1 MTQEEQ
7 INELADAVS
16 MYFKALIKRNMP
28 GELAHAIVCDW
39 HLAYVQDV
47 LDERHRGRIKPPTL
61 PYRRI
66 RPGQEEVGE

>member
-16 MYFKALIKRNMP
+16 MYFKALIKRNVP
-28 GELAHAIVCDW
+28 TELAHAIVSDW

-47 LDERHRGRIKPPTL
+47 LDERHNGRIKPPIL
-61 PYRRI
+61 PYRRV
-66 RPGQEEVGE
+66 RLTQEDE